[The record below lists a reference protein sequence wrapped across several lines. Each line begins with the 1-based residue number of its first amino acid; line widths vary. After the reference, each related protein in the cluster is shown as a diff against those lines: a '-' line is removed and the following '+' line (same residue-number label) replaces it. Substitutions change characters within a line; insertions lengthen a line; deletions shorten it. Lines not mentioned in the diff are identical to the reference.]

1 MREFLFRGKRKD
13 NGKMVYGFLVMNK
26 CSKAENGRLIDYT
39 RPEIIPLGEI
49 GEADYDGDGNYYEYT
64 VIPETV
70 GQYTGL
76 TDRNDTK
83 IYDGDILRYF
93 VWGSY
98 ECFAVVRIG
107 EYEQDGSGDE
117 YPAIKIFGVYAEVKK
132 YCPLIK
138 EDGDYFPEYLKKSS
152 LLEIGKDVFELVGN
166 IHDNPELLKGGA
178 E

>member
-1 MREFLFRGKRKD
+1 MREILFRGKRTD
-13 NGKMVYGFLVMNK
+13 NGEWVYGWLGHLHCHNPRAKTIESVYFTEITEDHNDKMN
-26 CSKAENGRLIDYT
+26 IIVDY
-39 RPEIIPLGEI
+39 
-49 GEADYDGDGNYYEYT
+49 N
-64 VIPETV
+64 TV

-76 TDRNDTK
+76 TDKNGTK
-83 IYDGDILRYF
+83 IYEGDILKYY
-93 VWGSY
+93 VWGAY

-117 YPAIKIFGVYAEVKK
+117 YPAIKICGVYAEVKK

>member
-1 MREFLFRGKRKD
+1 MREILFRGKD
-13 NGKMVYGFLVMNK
+13 IAGIWHYGD
-26 CSKAENGRLIDYT
+26 LINLT
-39 RPEIIPLGEI
+39 KEIKQICNHNQLEH
-49 GEADYDGDGNYYEYT
+49 AHSVN
-64 VIPETV
+64 PETV

-76 TDRNDTK
+76 TDKNGNK
-83 IYDGDILRYF
+83 IFEGDIIKYY

-117 YPAIKIFGVYAEVKK
+117 YPAIKICGVYAEVKR

-166 IHDNPELLKGGA
+166 IHDNPELLKGG
-178 E
+178 EG